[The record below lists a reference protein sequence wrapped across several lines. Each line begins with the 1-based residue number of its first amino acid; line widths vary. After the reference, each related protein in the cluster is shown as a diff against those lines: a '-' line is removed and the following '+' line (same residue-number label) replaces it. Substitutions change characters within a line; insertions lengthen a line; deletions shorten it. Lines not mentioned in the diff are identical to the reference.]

1 MLTSADRREWGAFR
15 ARFVTPDGR
24 VVDSYNKW
32 TSSECQG
39 YGLVIAEAAADRP
52 GFEAMLAWTRANL
65 RIRNADRLHA
75 WRWNPADTPRV
86 KGDSINPATDG
97 DLMIAWALLRAA
109 DRWNRPDWRQ
119 EALDIAQDIR
129 AALVS
134 GNGDRLTLLPGDWAY
149 KPGEIIINPSY
160 LIVPALRAL
169 HRASPGAGWDK
180 VLLQGLHLLAH
191 AVGGNDRLPAD
202 WASLTPQQPLPK
214 PIALHPGNPIGFRF
228 DAVRVPLNLV
238 WGGLFQQ
245 PGVTAPAAFWAARGN
260 DKLQIFPNKPEPYPG
275 NIGIEAIASLARA
288 AVAGDLS
295 RTVVKPVAQA
305 HFYYDAALSLLVR
318 LARAEGAALTA

>member
-39 YGLVIAEAAADRP
+39 YGLVIAEAAADRA

-65 RIRNADRLHA
+65 RIRGDNLHA

-86 KGDSINPATDG
+86 KGDSRNAATDG

-109 DRWNRPDWRQ
+109 ARWNRPEWHQ
-119 EALDIAQDIR
+119 EALAIAQDIR
-129 AALVS
+129 AKLVS
-134 GNGDRLTLLPGDWAY
+134 GNGDALTLLPGEWAW
-149 KPGEIIINPSY
+149 KPGQVIINPSY

-169 HRASPGAGWDK
+169 HRAVPGAGWDT
-180 VLLQGLHLLAH
+180 VLMHGLHLLAS
-191 AVGGNDRLPAD
+191 AIGGDAKLPAD
-202 WASLTPQQPLPK
+202 WAALTPQQPRPK
-214 PIALHPGNPIGFRF
+214 PIALNPGDAIGFRF
-228 DAVRVPLNLV
+228 DAVRVPLNLA
-238 WGGLFQQ
+238 WGGLVQQ
-245 PGVTAPAAFWAARGN
+245 PGVTAPAAFWAAHGN
-260 DKLQIFPNKPEPYPG
+260 DKLQVFPDRLEPYPG

-288 AVAGDLS
+288 AIAGDLS

-318 LARAEGAALTA
+318 LARAEGTALTA